1 MGDRRVA
8 DRREPEQGVVK
19 IKLKD
24 LIIYCL
30 IGVIIVASVI
40 GNVVLGILYSRVKK
54 QYDELV
60 MEKDAVYDFD
70 EEELMDEELID
81 SELENEIDDNDND
94 NEEIETSDNTDEN
107 TCELVLLG
115 ETNKINRGESATFEL
130 KANNINAGS
139 GIIMFET
146 LFECDGDSIE
156 CTIEPDDDG
165 QWKKTGMVDNYLTMM
180 RDDLM
185 PSSEDQTIAKITITA
200 KKTAKVGEQTVEL
213 KSIKFTTEDDNY
225 FNLQDKKLIINIQ

>member
-8 DRREPEQGVVK
+8 DRRAPEQGVVK
-19 IKLKD
+19 IKLKN
-24 LIIYCL
+24 LIVYCI
-30 IGVIIVASVI
+30 IGVIIAASVI

-60 MEKDAVYDFD
+60 LEREAVHGF
-70 EEELMDEELID
+70 EDEELID
-81 SELENEIDDNDND
+81 SEFENVVDDYENAMDDSENGI
-94 NEEIETSDNTDEN
+94 IESSESVDEN

-115 ETNKINRGESATFEL
+115 ETNRINRGESATFEL

-200 KKTAKVGEQTVEL
+200 KKTAKVGKQTVEL